1 MPARS
6 VGPTR
11 RRAGVSFASV
21 VHINEKGGSFGGTE
35 EYIALVTAGL
45 GRHGVTSSLVCGV
58 VTGTLPTGI
67 DQVHLVPGL
76 AVRRPQPGT
85 AGEVAA
91 VVAALDPDVIY
102 VHNVFDPAIVP
113 ALAAL
118 EGRGVVLW
126 YVHDHYLTCL
136 TELRLRRDLGSCPHR
151 LGTDCLTAID
161 DGHCVKRDPMQVSI
175 GDDVVRRRAL
185 SRSLGHADAVIVV
198 SAYMRT

>member
-1 MPARS
+1 M
-6 VGPTR
+6 
-11 RRAGVSFASV
+11 
-21 VHINEKGGSFGGTE
+21 
-35 EYIALVTAGL
+35 
-45 GRHGVTSSLVCGV
+45 
-58 VTGTLPTGI
+58 
-67 DQVHLVPGL
+67 
-76 AVRRPQPGT
+76 
-85 AGEVAA
+85 
-91 VVAALDPDVIY
+91 AALDPDVIY

-151 LGTDCLTAID
+151 LGDDCLTAID
-161 DGHCVKRDPMQVSI
+161 DGHCVKRDPTQVSI

-198 SAYMRT
+198 SAYMRTLLLDAEATLDARLHTLVRPIRDTGPPRARPAPGRRIRRS